1 LTIYGDDAGS
11 AGTSCLEDGLSSPP
25 GWGRFFIGW
34 ERKFLRA
41 GIMEIETGI
50 VATGIAVNIT
60 GTVIVILT
68 GLAGASGFASRMKT
82 ATSTA
87 GIAKNPPGL
96 KLGGFTLDLPRFGQ
110 LDHVHRRRVAKSCA
124 RPPSDKEMKLQRQI
138 SV

>member
-1 LTIYGDDAGS
+1 MVIETETAIEIAAS
-11 AGTSCLEDGLSSPP
+11 VIGTTTG
-25 GWGRFFIGW
+25 
-34 ERKFLRA
+34 A

-68 GLAGASGFASRMKT
+68 GLDDASGFASRMKT

-96 KLGGFTLDLPRFGQ
+96 KLGGF
-110 LDHVHRRRVAKSCA
+110 HS
-124 RPPSDKEMKLQRQI
+124 
-138 SV
+138 